1 MTGKIGFGVRL
12 QSSNPEP
19 LMSALGQK
27 RTSQHLSDVRF
38 VPIADSRCKRSSL
51 IKTDDFHPV
60 RAFSGRIL
68 ADQLHGATCL
78 VYRVG

>member
-19 LMSALGQK
+19 
-27 RTSQHLSDVRF
+27 QHLSDVRF

-78 VYRVG
+78 VDRVG